1 MVEVSRRVLVLQR
14 IAATN
19 RLAIADG
26 LDEDSQYR
34 FELPGATGKE
44 TLSVL
49 LELAA
54 APTLAEFP
62 K

>member
-1 MVEVSRRVLVLQR
+1 MSGPPVDLDDVVEVSRRVLVLQR

-19 RLAIADG
+19 RLTITDG
-26 LDEDSQYR
+26 LDEDGQYC

-49 LELAA
+49 L
-54 APTLAEFP
+54 
-62 K
+62 